1 MRKKDKQTIEMLR
14 EEFSK
19 QSDGINVPLKL
30 QKQSVVKMLRDSE
43 GKEKRYSDR
52 YDAERLANGAEV
64 YEVETDEQTTA
75 EMIHELVSSADAEE
89 LKVIADGVA
98 PAAWRK

>member
-1 MRKKDKQTIEMLR
+1 MYKKIVYAFM
-14 EEFSK
+14 
-19 QSDGINVPLKL
+19 
-30 QKQSVVKMLRDSE
+30 DSE